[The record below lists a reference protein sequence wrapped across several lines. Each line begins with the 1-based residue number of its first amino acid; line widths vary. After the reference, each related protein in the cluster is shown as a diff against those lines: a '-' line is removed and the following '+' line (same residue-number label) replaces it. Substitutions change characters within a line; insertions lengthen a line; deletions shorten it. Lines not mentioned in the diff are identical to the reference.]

1 MITDCEIKEYA
12 SGIALVPQADAVEL
26 AARHLAAAAANRQ
39 LEQELGEAVAAL
51 RALCRA
57 TGDESEDEGLAIWL
71 RADEICALHDEETA

>member
-1 MITDCEIKEYA
+1 MSVADQVTIQNNLQITGRKLQ
-12 SGIALVPQADAVEL
+12 IAEDDLQI
-26 AARHLAAAAANRQ
+26 AAAANRQ

-71 RADEICALHDEETA
+71 RADEICALHDEETT